1 MNNVAIVGTGQT
13 KFSKDDGDVEK
24 LLFESTKNCIQSVE
38 NCESKDIEGVLVSTN
53 NNSKYLGAILSET
66 IGIQPK
72 ISHSIEHLCSSGT
85 NALISGYA
93 YISSGLADMVLVS
106 GVESATNPGQ
116 VLDWDKS
123 RGSFDH
129 PIYWASMLTKAHKTK
144 FQTTEEELAI
154 VSAKNH
160 KQAMDNPLAYSNQP
174 RTISEVMNS
183 KQITDDLRIL
193 DCSRSCSG
201 SASILLASEEKAKKI
216 SDQPIWIKGIGQK
229 TTSAS
234 FTKNNLEE
242 IESTRIAAKTAYEM
256 AKVEPNDVDVA
267 EVHDAFSVCE
277 LMAISELGITDNDK
291 SGEYVR
297 NLFYTENR
305 MINPRGGLIGTG
317 HPLGATGISQTIEI
331 TNQLQGKSEKRQIS
345 NLKTGLVHNM
355 SAAGTSSSVM
365 AVSYTHLTLPTILLV

>member
-1 MNNVAIVGTGQT
+1 MSKVAIVGTGQT
-13 KFSKDDGDVEK
+13 KFSKDEGDVEK
-24 LLFESTKNCIQSVE
+24 LLFESASNCIQSV
-38 NCESKDIEGVLVSTN
+38 NNYDSNDIDGVLVSTN

-66 IGIQPK
+66 LGIRPK

-85 NALISGYA
+85 NAIISAYA
-93 YISSGLADMVLVS
+93 YISSGLSDMVLVS

-116 VLDWDKS
+116 VLEWDRS
-123 RGSFDH
+123 RGNLEH
-129 PIYWASMLTKAHKTK
+129 PIYWGSMLTKSHKRK

-160 KQAMDNPLAYSNQP
+160 KHAMDNPFAYSNEP

-201 SASILLASEEKAKKI
+201 SSSILLASEEKAKI
-216 SDQPIWIKGIGQK
+216 FSDQPIEITGIGQK

-234 FTKNNLEE
+234 FTKNILGE
-242 IESTRIAAKTAYEM
+242 IESTRIAADLAYKM
-256 AKVEPNDVDVA
+256 AKIEAKQIDVA

-277 LMAISELGITDNDK
+277 LMAISELGLSSNEK
-291 SGEYVR
+291 SGEFVR
-297 NLFYTENR
+297 DLFNTENR
-305 MINPRGGLIGTG
+305 MINPRGGLIGAG

-331 TNQLQGKSEKRQIS
+331 TNQLQGKSDKRQIS
-345 NLKTGLVHNM
+345 NAKIGLIHNM
-355 SAAGTSSSVM
+355 SAAGTSSSIMV
-365 AVSYTHLTLPTILLV
+365 LKN